1 MVERLY
7 YNDSFLSKFH
17 AHVTDVREVSRIAG
31 QSLWQLA
38 LDRSAFYPTSG
49 GQPFD
54 RGTLLAEARSG
65 ATLEIPILDVQEEE
79 SGEVWHFTEKP
90 LAAGTAV
97 EAAIDWPR
105 RLDHMQQHSGQH
117 LLSAVF
123 AKELGA
129 MTVSF
134 HLGEE
139 SSTIDLASDVVT
151 ATSLERIE
159 KKVNELIAEGRE
171 ISASTV
177 SREEAEAL
185 LAAGRL
191 HKLPERV
198 GSMRLI
204 EIEHYDL
211 NACGGT
217 HLHSTG
223 QIGGMLL
230 RSIEKVR
237 QGVRVEFVCGQRAV
251 AAARRD
257 WTMLVKMA
265 APLSIGPAELPQA
278 MERLQAEAKALQK
291 ERLKL
296 REELAEYHASRLVV
310 EDTIRDGLRLVK
322 RVFADRDAA
331 YCKLL
336 ASRVCAATPQT
347 VALIASTHAEPA
359 TVVMASSKGMP
370 FSCGD
375 VLRQSLAKL
384 GLRGGGS
391 TDMAQGQVTREQLD
405 SLLTDAVETVRAAKS
420 AAPAG

>member
-7 YNDSFLSKFH
+7 YNDSFLSKFR
-17 AHVTDVREVSRIAG
+17 AHVTDVRELSRTAG

-65 ATLEIPILDVQEEE
+65 ATLEIPVLDVQEEE

-90 LAAGTAV
+90 LAAGTAI
-97 EAAIDWPR
+97 EASIDWPR

-123 AKELGA
+123 AKEIGA

-139 SSTIDLASDVVT
+139 SSTVDLVTDAVT
-151 ATSLERIE
+151 AATLERIE
-159 KKVNELIAEGRE
+159 KKVNELIAEGRR
-171 ISASTV
+171 ISTTTV
-177 SREEAEAL
+177 TREEAEAL

-191 HKLPERV
+191 HKLPERI

-204 EIEHYDL
+204 AIENYDL

-230 RSIEKVR
+230 RSLEKVR

-257 WTMLVKMA
+257 WTTLVKMA

-278 MERLQAEAKALQK
+278 MERFQAEAKSSQK
-291 ERLKL
+291 ERQKL

-310 EDTIRDGLRLVK
+310 EDTIREGLRLVK

-336 ASRVCAATPQT
+336 ASRVCAAAPQT
-347 VALIASTHAEPA
+347 VALIASTHIDPA
-359 TVVMASSKGMP
+359 TVVLASSQGMP

-375 VLRQSLAKL
+375 LLRQSLAKI

-391 TDMAQGQVTREQLD
+391 ADMAQGQVAREQLD
-405 SLLTDAVETVRAAKS
+405 SLLDDVAVAVRVAKTAAT
-420 AAPAG
+420 A

>member
-1 MVERLY
+1 M
-7 YNDSFLSKFH
+7 
-17 AHVTDVREVSRIAG
+17 
-31 QSLWQLA
+31 
-38 LDRSAFYPTSG
+38 
-49 GQPFD
+49 
-54 RGTLLAEARSG
+54 
-65 ATLEIPILDVQEEE
+65 
-79 SGEVWHFTEKP
+79 WHFTEKP
-90 LAAGTAV
+90 LAAGTGI
-97 EAAIDWPR
+97 EATIDWTR

-129 MTVSF
+129 TTVSF

-139 SSTIDLASDVVT
+139 SSTIDLVTDVVT
-151 ATSLERIE
+151 SASLERVE
-159 KKVNELIAEGRE
+159 KKVNELIAEGRK

-177 SREEAEAL
+177 SRDEAEAL
-185 LAAGRL
+185 LAAARL

-204 EIEHYDL
+204 EIEDYDL

-230 RSIEKVR
+230 RSLEKVR

-251 AAARRD
+251 AVARRD

-265 APLSIGPAELPQA
+265 APLSIGPADLPEA
-278 MERLQAEAKALQK
+278 VDRLQAEAKVSQK

-310 EDTIRDGLRLVK
+310 EDAIHDGLRLVK
-322 RVFADRDAA
+322 RVFADRDAV

-336 ASRVCAATPQT
+336 ASRVCAAAPQT
-347 VALIASTHAEPA
+347 LALIASTQIEPA

-375 VLRQSLAKL
+375 LLRESLAKL

-391 TDMAQGQVTREQLD
+391 ADMAQGQLAHEHLD
-405 SLLTDAVETVRAAKS
+405 SLIAEVVAAVRTAKTAGAA
-420 AAPAG
+420 G